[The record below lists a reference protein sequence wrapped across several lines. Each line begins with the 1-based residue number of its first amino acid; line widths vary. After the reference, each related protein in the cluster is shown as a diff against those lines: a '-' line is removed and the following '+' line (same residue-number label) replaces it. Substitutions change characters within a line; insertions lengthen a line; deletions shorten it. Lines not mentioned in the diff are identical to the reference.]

1 MSVSPAA
8 PESLALLDLY
18 GAEDRAEFQ
27 LALGE
32 ILAERFG
39 VAEFAVYL
47 LDRRRRRFLELESAP
62 GAAARLAGGR
72 ELPLRVQGAD
82 LGLIA
87 LPAAGPAAE
96 TTASLGDFSRH
107 VALALY
113 FQKFIDQQGRLME
126 ESLAHVQA
134 LKAMGDLLGEL
145 DPELVLNKTLKFFVD
160 LVGAE
165 VGAAR
170 LLGGER
176 ALYEARWGLP
186 AEVLAELVAA
196 VAAGELE
203 GEGLLRVVRLPRQRF
218 ASFSLASV
226 LYLPI
231 ELKAPHACQLFLL
244 SGEEIELSQH
254 RGELVASCQAIGG
267 IALQKSLDHLEQIR
281 QHRLNEQLLVAKE
294 IQSKLLP
301 AVLPQR
307 PGLEIAGRSLPA
319 QVVGGDYFDVIELP
333 GGDLLAIVA
342 DVSGKGIQA
351 AIRMSGL
358 QAMTH
363 SLVYQD
369 LQPGAVLARLN
380 EYLGRGGLRGHF
392 VTACVLRISGR
403 GRRVRLASAGHE
415 AVLLARA
422 DGSSE
427 SVEQQGGLPL
437 GLRPDQH
444 YPEQELRLAAGD
456 RLLVYTDGLTDTRNA
471 AGEHFGLARLQAR
484 LAEAGPSATAWLDG
498 LLAELERHRGETPW
512 SDDLTALIL
521 NTHAEGMA

>member
-1 MSVSPAA
+1 MSTPTAA
-8 PESLALLDLY
+8 PESLVLLDLY

-27 LALGE
+27 RTLGD

-39 VAEFAVYL
+39 IGEYAVYL

-62 GAAARLAGGR
+62 GAATRLAAGR

-82 LGLIA
+82 LGLLA
-87 LPAAGPAAE
+87 LPDAEPAAGKPDG
-96 TTASLGDFSRH
+96 LGDFTRH

-134 LKAMGDLLGEL
+134 LKAMGELLGEL

-170 LLGGER
+170 LVAGER
-176 ALYEARWGLP
+176 MLYEARWGLP
-186 AEVLAELVAA
+186 AEVLDELVAA
-196 VAAGELE
+196 VAADELE
-203 GEGLLRVVRLPRQRF
+203 GEGQLLAVRLPRQRF
-218 ASFSLASV
+218 ASFSLATV
-226 LYLPI
+226 LYTPI
-231 ELKAPHACQLFLL
+231 ELKAPHGCQLFLL
-244 SGEEIELSQH
+244 SGEEIDSGRH
-254 RGELVASCQAIGG
+254 RNELVASCRAIGG
-267 IALQKSLDHLEQIR
+267 IALQKSLDHLELIR

-301 AVLPQR
+301 ATLPQR

-319 QVVGGDYFDVIELP
+319 LAVGGDYFDVIELP

-363 SLVYQD
+363 SLVFQD

-392 VTACVLRISGR
+392 VTACVLRIGGQ

-422 DGSSE
+422 GGRGE
-427 SVEQQGGLPL
+427 CVEQQRGLPL
-437 GLRPDQH
+437 GLRQDQV
-444 YPEQELRLAAGD
+444 YPERELQLSPGARLFI
-456 RLLVYTDGLTDTRNA
+456 YTDGLTDTRNA
-471 AGEHFGLARLQAR
+471 AGEHFGLERLQAR
-484 LAEAGPSATAWLDG
+484 LAERGASAAAWLDG
-498 LLAELERHRGETPW
+498 LFAELERHRGETPW

-521 NTHAEGMA
+521 NTHAEGKS